1 MQDLPENQEAN
12 EAHGLESKEEKE
24 TNNEQTDSGNL
35 G

>member
-1 MQDLPENQEAN
+1 MQDLAENQRAN
-12 EAHGLESKEEKE
+12 EAPDLEIKEEKE